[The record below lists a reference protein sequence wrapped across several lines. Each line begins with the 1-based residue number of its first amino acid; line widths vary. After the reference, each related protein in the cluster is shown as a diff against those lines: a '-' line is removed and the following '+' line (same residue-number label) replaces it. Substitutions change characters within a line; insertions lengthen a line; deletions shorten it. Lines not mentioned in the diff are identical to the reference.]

1 MNNNILLDSSH
12 AVYEPHV
19 YADRELPFIFH
30 KNIYLH
36 GCSCNLHRNPEL
48 LLISSGSGQ
57 IRNGDDLLDV
67 SAGDIVAVSP
77 YSLHHVVSA
86 SKLEMYCLI
95 VDVDFCASNRLNLER
110 FTFPSLIR
118 DEVLR
123 KRYLRVISEYEAAEP
138 FAVAGIRCAVLD
150 LMLDLFRRFGQ
161 SGNPL
166 SESKSSFEFVRKA
179 MEYIKEH
186 LGEKLTVSDIAANAG
201 FSKFYFLRRFREF
214 TGMTVVE
221 YVNALRCE
229 SAKELLNSGQYSIK
243 QAALACGF
251 ENFSYFSNVFKKYTG
266 VLPSEYVKRPESK

>member
-30 KNIYLH
+30 KDIYLR
-36 GCSCNLHRNPEL
+36 GCPCNLHRNPEL
-48 LLISSGSGQ
+48 LLISSGTGK
-57 IRNGDDLLDV
+57 IRNGDEFLDV
-67 SAGDIVAVSP
+67 AAGDIVAITP
-77 YSLHHVVSA
+77 YSLHHVVSGL
-86 SKLEMYCLI
+86 KLEMYCLI
-95 VDVDFCASNRLNLER
+95 VDTDFCASNRLNLDR
-110 FTFPSLIR
+110 ITFPSLIR
-118 DEVLR
+118 DETLR
-123 KRYLRVISEYEAAEP
+123 ERYRRVISEYETAES

-161 SGNPL
+161 LGDPL
-166 SESKSSFEFVRKA
+166 SESRPSFEFVRKA

-201 FSKFYFLRRFREF
+201 FSKFYFLRRFREC

-221 YVNALRCE
+221 YINTLRCE

-243 QAALACGF
+243 QTALACGF

-266 VLPSEYVKRPESK
+266 VLPSEYIKRPESK